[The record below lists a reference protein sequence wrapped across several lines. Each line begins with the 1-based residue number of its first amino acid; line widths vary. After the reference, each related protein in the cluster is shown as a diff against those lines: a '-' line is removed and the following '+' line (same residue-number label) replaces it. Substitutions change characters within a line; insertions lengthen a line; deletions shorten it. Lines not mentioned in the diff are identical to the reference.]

1 MEDFIMGGF
10 VTWVAAGLSFALTGY
25 EAGIAQNPEL
35 AGVFGVFGVALIGI
49 GRKIE
54 KAIAAYRGK

>member
-1 MEDFIMGGF
+1 MGGW

-25 EAGIAQNPEL
+25 EAGIAQNPEI
-35 AGVFGVFGVALIGI
+35 AGLFGVLGTAFIGI

-54 KAIAAYRGK
+54 KAIAAYKS